1 MLKQFRTPLIPSFWF
16 SWCVY
21 SVYLILIPFSVKL
34 EEEKGF
40 KWPKDSINTKIDKEH
55 LVEECEVLHPEQL
68 HRDHQG
74 QARPAVTSNL
84 AHGQKLH
91 PSPTQHLGAVQIAS
105 LKNIIFGKCI

>member
-1 MLKQFRTPLIPSFWF
+1 MYVCFHVANDK
-16 SWCVY
+16 VY
-21 SVYLILIPFSVKL
+21 
-34 EEEKGF
+34 EEVDE
-40 KWPKDSINTKIDKEH
+40 EH

-74 QARPAVTSNL
+74 QTRPAVTSNL